1 MSDIPA
7 MIGKYKV
14 LELVAQGGMG
24 TVYKALHPSLK
35 REIILK
41 KLSIRGNVSV
51 RERFK
56 REAQILLDLQC
67 PYIVHVFDYFVEGAY
82 HYIALEYVDGM
93 SLDKLIAKQV
103 ALPNQIAMVVFL
115 DACYALQ
122 YAHSKG
128 IVHRDIKPGNILI
141 SRRAAVKLADFGIA
155 STDKESEKDTTLT
168 LSGVSLGTPSYMS
181 PEQFADSK
189 SVDKR
194 ADIYSM
200 GVMLYEMV
208 TGSKPFPGSLTPETM
223 LQIQKGKYVPPEK
236 LDKTIAPVICRLIR
250 KMIRPDPRKRYQD
263 IQAVIRIAKRY
274 LKEYDIRSIRE
285 TLARMVCAGTRQIA
299 PPVFEPRKHTVRKAF
314 MWAGVCIAVCAG
326 FAALWYS
333 GIIHKYLLSAYYT
346 PLTVSVTL
354 PATASAQSDLPLRA
368 FFFENDNDTI
378 PEVYGS
384 RRVLAAA
391 DSGQSEQIEG
401 DGVVYNAKPVYLRP
415 GQYRIKVAAGPYIWW
430 KSITVDNEA
439 VSASLDLRSYAS
451 RSITVHGAA
460 LDAET
465 GERLTLQTK
474 FSVLYGNKWVPLNS
488 LDKDTFKTGTV
499 WKFKASCPG
508 YQDEIFSLRIDWY
521 QDELFIT
528 AGLHKDNSGED

>member
-200 GVMLYEMV
+200 GVML
-208 TGSKPFPGSLTPETM
+208 
-223 LQIQKGKYVPPEK
+223 
-236 LDKTIAPVICRLIR
+236 
-250 KMIRPDPRKRYQD
+250 
-263 IQAVIRIAKRY
+263 
-274 LKEYDIRSIRE
+274 
-285 TLARMVCAGTRQIA
+285 
-299 PPVFEPRKHTVRKAF
+299 
-314 MWAGVCIAVCAG
+314 
-326 FAALWYS
+326 
-333 GIIHKYLLSAYYT
+333 
-346 PLTVSVTL
+346 
-354 PATASAQSDLPLRA
+354 
-368 FFFENDNDTI
+368 
-378 PEVYGS
+378 
-384 RRVLAAA
+384 
-391 DSGQSEQIEG
+391 
-401 DGVVYNAKPVYLRP
+401 
-415 GQYRIKVAAGPYIWW
+415 
-430 KSITVDNEA
+430 
-439 VSASLDLRSYAS
+439 
-451 RSITVHGAA
+451 
-460 LDAET
+460 
-465 GERLTLQTK
+465 
-474 FSVLYGNKWVPLNS
+474 
-488 LDKDTFKTGTV
+488 
-499 WKFKASCPG
+499 
-508 YQDEIFSLRIDWY
+508 
-521 QDELFIT
+521 
-528 AGLHKDNSGED
+528 